1 MSGPAISHLATAHS
15 VVEPSGTSKRVAGA
29 LVIAYALITMI
40 PLLWIVL
47 TSFKTPPD
55 SIAYPPKLMFT
66 PSIEGYCNL
75 FSTRTRQTPE
85 YIAALPPPASECD
98 RVVRSRNMVIA
109 GPSNV
114 IPRFTNSIIIA
125 FGSTFLAV
133 FLGTLAAYAFSRFK
147 IPLKDDLLFFIL
159 STRMMPPI
167 AVAIPIYLMYRE
179 LGLSDTRLGMI
190 LLYTAVNV
198 SLAVWLLKGFIDEIP
213 REYEEAAMIDGYTRL
228 QAFYKIVL
236 PQATTGIAATA
247 IFCLIFAWNEY
258 AFAVL
263 LTSGEAQT
271 MPPFIPFIIG
281 EGGQD
286 WPAVASATTLFLIP
300 IVVFTVLLRKH
311 LLRGITF
318 GAVRK

>member
-1 MSGPAISHLATAHS
+1 MNGSSQAHS
-15 VVEPSGTSKRVAGA
+15 VIAPTPLAKRVSAAIVIVYA
-29 LVIAYALITMI
+29 LVTMI
-40 PLLWIVL
+40 PLAWIVM
-47 TSFKTPPD
+47 TSFKSPPD
-55 SIAYPPKLMFT
+55 SIAYPPKVIFE
-66 PSIEGYCNL
+66 PSLEGYCNL
-75 FSTRTRQTPE
+75 FTTRSRQTPE
-85 YIAALPPPASECD
+85 YIAALPAPESNCD
-98 RVVRSRNMVIA
+98 RIVRSRNMVIA

-114 IPRFTNSIIIA
+114 IPRFTNSIVIA

-133 FLGTLAAYAFSRFK
+133 LLGTITAYAFSRFRV
-147 IPLKDDLLFFIL
+147 PLADDILFFIL
-159 STRMMPPI
+159 STRFMPPI
-167 AVAIPIYLMYRE
+167 AVAIPIFLMYRAI
-179 LGLSDTRLGMI
+179 GLTDSKIGMI

-213 REYEEAAMIDGYTRL
+213 REYEEAAMIDGYSRL
-228 QAFYKIVL
+228 HAFVKVVL
-236 PQATTGIAATA
+236 PQAATGIAATA

-286 WPAVASATTLFLIP
+286 WPAVAAATTLFLIP
-300 IVVFTVLLRKH
+300 IFVFTIVLRKH

>member
-1 MSGPAISHLATAHS
+1 MSATANQAHS
-15 VVEPSGTSKRVAGA
+15 VVAPSGTAKTVAGA
-29 LVIAYALITMI
+29 LVIVYALVTII
-40 PLLWIVL
+40 PLVWIVM

-55 SIAYPPKLMFT
+55 SIAYPPKLVFT

-75 FSTRTRQTPE
+75 FTTRTRQTPE
-85 YIAALPPPASECD
+85 YIAALPPAETECD

-114 IPRFTNSIIIA
+114 IPRFINSIVIA

-133 FLGTLAAYAFSRFK
+133 FLGTITAYAFSRFK
-147 IPLKDDLLFFIL
+147 VPLADDLLFFIL
-159 STRMMPPI
+159 STRFMPPI
-167 AVAIPIYLMYRE
+167 AVAIPIYLMYRTI
-179 LGLSDTRLGMI
+179 GLSDTQLGMI

-213 REYEEAAMIDGYTRL
+213 REYEEAALIDGYSRL
-228 QAFYKIVL
+228 HAFVKVVL
-236 PQATTGIAATA
+236 PQAATGIAATA

-263 LTSGEAQT
+263 LTSGTAQT

-286 WPAVASATTLFLIP
+286 WPAVAAGTTLFLIP
-300 IVVFTVLLRKH
+300 IFVFTVLLRKH

>member
-1 MSGPAISHLATAHS
+1 MSATAHS
-15 VVEPSGTSKRVAGA
+15 VVEPGKVSRRIAGA
-29 LVIAYALITMI
+29 IVVLYALASVI
-40 PLLWIVL
+40 PLAWIIM
-47 TSFKTPPD
+47 TSFKSPPD
-55 SIAYPPKLMFT
+55 SISYPPKIVFT
-66 PSIEGYCNL
+66 PSLEGYCNL
-75 FSTRTRQTPE
+75 FTTRTRQTPE
-85 YIAALPPPASECD
+85 YIRALGEPTSICD
-98 RVVRSRNMVIA
+98 TVTRGRNMVIA
-109 GPSNV
+109 GPSNYW
-114 IPRFTNSIIIA
+114 PRFQNSMIIA
-125 FGSTFLAV
+125 FSSTFLAV
-133 FLGTLAAYAFSRFK
+133 SLGTLAAYGFSRFR
-147 IPLKDDLLFFIL
+147 IPLADDLLFFIL

-179 LGLSDTRLGMI
+179 LNLSDTAVGMI

-228 QAFYKIVL
+228 QAFRKVVL
-236 PQATTGIAATA
+236 PQAVTGIAATA

-271 MPPFIPFIIG
+271 APPFIPTIIG
-281 EGGQD
+281 EGGMD
-286 WPAVASATTLFLIP
+286 WPAVAAGTTIFLIP
-300 IVVFTVLLRKH
+300 ILVFTILLRKH

>member
-1 MSGPAISHLATAHS
+1 MSAPATQAYS
-15 VVEPSGTSKRVAGA
+15 VVAPTPTAKWISGS
-29 LVIAYALITMI
+29 LVILYALITMI
-40 PLLWIVL
+40 PLVWIVM

-55 SIAYPPKLMFT
+55 SIAYPPKLVFT

-75 FSTRTRQTPE
+75 FTTRTRQTPE
-85 YIAALPPPASECD
+85 YIAALPPAETECD

-114 IPRFTNSIIIA
+114 VQRFTNSIVIA

-133 FLGTLAAYAFSRFK
+133 FLGTITAYAFSRFK
-147 IPLKDDLLFFIL
+147 VPLADDLMFFIL
-159 STRMMPPI
+159 STRFMPPI
-167 AVAIPIYLMYRE
+167 AVAIPIYLMYRAI
-179 LGLSDTRLGMI
+179 GLTDTQLGMI

-213 REYEEAAMIDGYTRL
+213 REYEEAALIDGYSRL
-228 QAFYKIVL
+228 HAFVKVVL
-236 PQATTGIAATA
+236 PQAATGIAATA

-263 LTSGEAQT
+263 LTSGTAQT

-286 WPAVASATTLFLIP
+286 WPAVAAGTTLFLIP
-300 IVVFTVLLRKH
+300 IFVFTVLLRKQ

>member
-1 MSGPAISHLATAHS
+1 MATAATQAHS
-15 VVEPSGTSKRVAGA
+15 VVAPTPTARRVSAV
-29 LVIAYALITMI
+29 LVIGYALITMV
-40 PLLWIVL
+40 PLVWIVL
-47 TSFKTPPD
+47 TGFKTPPD
-55 SIAYPPKLMFT
+55 SIAYPPKVFFT

-75 FSTRTRQTPE
+75 FTTRTRQTPD
-85 YIAALPPPASECD
+85 YIASLPPAASECD

-114 IPRFTNSIIIA
+114 VERFTNSIIIA

-133 FLGTLAAYAFSRFK
+133 LLGTLTAYAFSRFK
-147 IPLKDDLLFFIL
+147 VPLADDLLFFIL
-159 STRMMPPI
+159 STRFMPPI
-167 AVAIPIYLMYRE
+167 AVAIPIYLMYRAV
-179 LGLSDTRLGMI
+179 GLTDTKLGMI

-213 REYEEAAMIDGYTRL
+213 REYEEAAMIDGYSRL
-228 QAFYKIVL
+228 QAFIKVVL
-236 PQATTGIAATA
+236 PQAATGIAATA
-247 IFCLIFAWNEY
+247 IFCLIFSWNEY

-286 WPAVASATTLFLIP
+286 WPAVAAATTLFLIP
-300 IVVFTVLLRKH
+300 IFVFTVLLRKH

>member
-1 MSGPAISHLATAHS
+1 MSAPANQAWS
-15 VVEPSGTSKRVAGA
+15 VVAPSGTAKTVAGT
-29 LVIAYALITMI
+29 LVIVYALITMI
-40 PLLWIVL
+40 PLAWIVM

-55 SIAYPPKLMFT
+55 SIAYPPKLVFT

-75 FSTRTRQTPE
+75 FTTRTRQTPE
-85 YIAALPPPASECD
+85 YIAALPPAETECD

-133 FLGTLAAYAFSRFK
+133 FLGTITAYAFSRFK
-147 IPLKDDLLFFIL
+147 VPLADDLMFFIL
-159 STRMMPPI
+159 STRFMPPI
-167 AVAIPIYLMYRE
+167 AVAIPIYLMYRT
-179 LGLSDTRLGMI
+179 LGLSDTQLGMI

-213 REYEEAAMIDGYTRL
+213 REYEEAALIDGYSRL
-228 QAFYKIVL
+228 HAFVKVVL
-236 PQATTGIAATA
+236 PQAVTGIAATA

-263 LTSGEAQT
+263 LTSGTAQT

-286 WPAVASATTLFLIP
+286 WPAVAAATTLFVIP
-300 IVVFTVLLRKH
+300 IFVFTVLLRKQ

>member
-1 MSGPAISHLATAHS
+1 MSRGISHAHS
-15 VVEPSGTSKRVAGA
+15 IVEPGPLSRRIAGIVVVVYAVVA
-29 LVIAYALITMI
+29 LV
-40 PLLWIVL
+40 PLAWIFL
-47 TSFKTPPD
+47 TSIKTPPD
-55 SIAYPPKLMFT
+55 SISYPPKIVFD

-75 FSTRTRQTPE
+75 FTTRSRQTPE
-85 YIAALPPPASECD
+85 YLATLPPPSGVCEQIARD
-98 RVVRSRNMVIA
+98 RTMVIV
-109 GPSNV
+109 GSSNYA
-114 IPRFTNSIIIA
+114 PRFLNSLIIA
-125 FGSTFLAV
+125 FGSTALSV
-133 FLGTLAAYAFSRFK
+133 VLGTAAAYGFSRFK
-147 IPLKDDLLFFIL
+147 VPLKDDLLFFIL

-167 AVAIPIYLMYRE
+167 AVAIPIFLMYRE
-179 LGLSDTRLGMI
+179 LGLSDTKFGMI

-228 QAFYKIVL
+228 QAFFRVVL
-236 PQATTGIAATA
+236 PQATTGIVATA

-271 MPPFIPFIIG
+271 APPFIPTIIG

-286 WPAVASATTLFLIP
+286 WPAVAAGTTLFLVP
-300 IVVFTVLLRKH
+300 ILVFTVLLRKQ

>member
-1 MSGPAISHLATAHS
+1 MAGITAAHS
-15 VVEPSGTSKRVAGA
+15 VVEPSSLSKHVAGI
-29 LVIAYALITMI
+29 LVVLYAVITMV
-40 PLLWIVL
+40 PLAWIFA
-47 TSFKTPPD
+47 TAFKSGPD
-55 SIAYPPKLMFT
+55 SIAYPPKVVFK
-66 PSIEGYCNL
+66 PSAEGFCNL
-75 FSTRTRQTPE
+75 FTTRSRQTQE
-85 YIAALPPPASECD
+85 YIATLPPASGVCD
-98 RVVRSRNMVIA
+98 SFTRANNMVIA
-109 GPSNV
+109 GPSNYA
-114 IPRFTNSIIIA
+114 PRFINSLIIA
-125 FGSTFLAV
+125 FGSTALSV
-133 FLGTLAAYAFSRFK
+133 VLGVTAAYAFSRFK
-147 IPLKDDLLFFIL
+147 VPGKDDLLFFIL

-179 LGLSDTRLGMI
+179 IGLSDTRLGMI

-213 REYEEAAMIDGYTRL
+213 REYEEAALIDGYTRL
-228 QAFYKIVL
+228 QAFFKVVL
-236 PQATTGIAATA
+236 PQATTGIVATA

-271 MPPFIPFIIG
+271 APPFIPIIIG

-286 WPAVASATTLFLIP
+286 WPAVAAGTALFLLP
-300 IVVFTVLLRKH
+300 ILVFTVLLRRH

>member
-1 MSGPAISHLATAHS
+1 MAALTQAHS
-15 VVEPSGTSKRVAGA
+15 VVAPTALARRVAATVVIIYA
-29 LVIAYALITMI
+29 LVTMI
-40 PLLWIVL
+40 PLVWIAL

-55 SIAYPPKLMFT
+55 SIAYPPKLLFQ
-66 PSIEGYCNL
+66 PSLEGYCNL
-75 FSTRTRQTPE
+75 FTTRTRQTPE
-85 YIAALPPPASECD
+85 YIASLPPAATECD
-98 RVVRSRNMVIA
+98 KIVRTRNMVIA

-114 IPRFTNSIIIA
+114 VQRFTNSIIIA

-133 FLGTLAAYAFSRFK
+133 FLGTLTAYAFSRFK
-147 IPLKDDLLFFIL
+147 VPIADDLLFFIL
-159 STRMMPPI
+159 STRFMPPI
-167 AVAIPIYLMYRE
+167 AVAIPIYLMYRA
-179 LGLSDTRLGMI
+179 LGLSDTQLGMI

-228 QAFYKIVL
+228 QAFRKVVL
-236 PQATTGIAATA
+236 PQAATGIAATA

-286 WPAVASATTLFLIP
+286 WPAVAAGTTLFLIP
-300 IVVFTVLLRKH
+300 IFVFTILLRKH

>member
-1 MSGPAISHLATAHS
+1 MSGSTQAHS
-15 VVEPSGTSKRVAGA
+15 VVSPTPLARRVSGT
-29 LVIAYALITMI
+29 LVILYALITMI
-40 PLLWIVL
+40 PLAWIVM

-55 SIAYPPKLMFT
+55 SIAYPPKLFFT
-66 PSIEGYCNL
+66 PSLEGYCNL
-75 FSTRTRQTPE
+75 FTTRTHQTQE
-85 YIAALPPPASECD
+85 YIASLPPAETLCD
-98 RVVRSRNMVIA
+98 TIARTRDMVIA

-114 IPRFTNSIIIA
+114 IPRFTNSIVIA

-133 FLGTLAAYAFSRFK
+133 FLGTITAYAFSRFRV
-147 IPLKDDLLFFIL
+147 PLADDLLFFIL
-159 STRMMPPI
+159 STRFMPPI
-167 AVAIPIYLMYRE
+167 AVAIPIFLMYRT
-179 LGLSDTRLGMI
+179 LGLSDTQLGMI

-213 REYEEAAMIDGYTRL
+213 REYEEAAMIDGYSRL
-228 QAFYKIVL
+228 HAFFKVVL
-236 PQATTGIAATA
+236 PQAATGIAATA

-286 WPAVASATTLFLIP
+286 WPAVAAATTLFLIP
-300 IVVFTVLLRKH
+300 IFVFTILLRKH

>member
-1 MSGPAISHLATAHS
+1 MSAATQAHS
-15 VVEPSGTSKRVAGA
+15 VVAPTPTAKRVAA
-29 LVIAYALITMI
+29 AIVIAYALITMI
-40 PLLWIVL
+40 PLVWIML
-47 TSFKTPPD
+47 TSFKSPPD
-55 SIAYPPKLMFT
+55 SIAYPPKVVFT
-66 PSIEGYCNL
+66 PSLEGYCNL
-75 FSTRTRQTPE
+75 FTTRSRQTPE
-85 YIAALPPPASECD
+85 YIASLGEPEGVCD
-98 RVVRSRNMVIA
+98 EIVRSRNMVIA

-114 IPRFTNSIIIA
+114 IQRFTNSIIIA

-133 FLGTLAAYAFSRFK
+133 FLGVLAAYGFSRFK
-147 IPLKDDLLFFIL
+147 VPLKDDLLFFIL

-179 LGLSDTRLGMI
+179 LGLSDTKLGMI

-213 REYEEAAMIDGYTRL
+213 REYEEAAMIDGYSRL
-228 QAFYKIVL
+228 QAFRKVVL

-286 WPAVASATTLFLIP
+286 WPAVAAATTLFLVP
-300 IVVFTVLLRKH
+300 IFVFTILLRKQ